1 MRNLLHMK
9 GERMIYLMRHGL
21 DDERFIGGWSD
32 IGLVEEGKI
41 QVKRAT
47 KYLLTLPIEN
57 IISSDVKRAIQTAD
71 IVNEKLNLDVT
82 YDSRLRELDKGLLT
96 GLPVSKVKEIY
107 PDYLNNTNIYIK
119 YPKGSAMIDL
129 YYQIKELICELKTL
143 NNTLLI
149 THRGVINMIYYILNE
164 IELDMDKNKFN
175 VTHASIH
182 EVEFDKKL
190 IRRIY

>member
-32 IGLVEEGKI
+32 IELVEEGKI
-41 QVKRAT
+41 QVERAT
-47 KYLLTLPIEN
+47 EYLLTLPIEN

>member
-1 MRNLLHMK
+1 
-9 GERMIYLMRHGL
+9 MIYLMRHGL
-21 DDERFIGGWSD
+21 DDEQFVGGWSD
-32 IGLVEEGKI
+32 VGLVEEGKT
-41 QVKRAT
+41 QVEDST
-47 KYLLTLPIEN
+47 KYLLNLPIKC
-57 IISSDVKRAIQTAD
+57 IVSSDVKRAIQTAT
-71 IVNEKLNLDVT
+71 IVNKKLNLDIT

-96 GLPVSKVKEIY
+96 GVSTLEADRLFSKRKQLSIY
-107 PDYLNNTNIYIK
+107 DK
-119 YPKGSAMIDL
+119 YPKGEAMIDL
-129 YYQIKELICELKTL
+129 YKRIKLLL
-143 NNTLLI
+143 NEIKDWDNTLVI

>member
-1 MRNLLHMK
+1 
-9 GERMIYLMRHGL
+9 MIYLMRHGL
-21 DDERFIGGWSD
+21 DDEQFIGGWSD

-41 QVKRAT
+41 QVEKAT
-47 KYLLTLPIEN
+47 TYLLTLPIQH
-57 IISSDVKRAIQTAD
+57 IISSDVKRTIQTAD
-71 IVNEKLNLDVT
+71 IVNKKLNLDIT

-96 GLPVSKVKEIY
+96 GLPVSKVKELY
-107 PDYLNNTNIYIK
+107 PDYLNNTNIYKK
-119 YPKGSAMIDL
+119 YPNGSAMIDL

-143 NNTLLI
+143 DNTLLI

-164 IELDMDKNKFN
+164 IELDIDKNKFN

-182 EVEFDKKL
+182 EVEFNKKL

>member
-1 MRNLLHMK
+1 
-9 GERMIYLMRHGL
+9 
-21 DDERFIGGWSD
+21 
-32 IGLVEEGKI
+32 
-41 QVKRAT
+41 
-47 KYLLTLPIEN
+47 
-57 IISSDVKRAIQTAD
+57 
-71 IVNEKLNLDVT
+71 
-82 YDSRLRELDKGLLT
+82 
-96 GLPVSKVKEIY
+96 
-107 PDYLNNTNIYIK
+107 
-119 YPKGSAMIDL
+119 MIDL

-143 NNTLLI
+143 DNTLLI